1 MTITRRQLVTLGAAG
16 AAGAMAAKLG
26 DLQPAA
32 ARSHFGGIHIHV
44 LTYSKQ
50 ITGPSGPFPHT
61 FIVTLWGPDNALSG
75 TGVGFTDGTVTQ
87 NLAGGMIANCVI
99 GVWGKIEGD
108 VLRGEG
114 VMAYSADPDERRGQ
128 RFPFEANLATGFC
141 RFSDV
146 NMGMGT
152 QLDQEGVGTVTRI

>member
-1 MTITRRQLVTLGAAG
+1 MTLGAAG
-16 AAGAMAAKLG
+16 AAGAMATKLG

-32 ARSHFGGIHIHV
+32 ASRFGGIHIHV

-61 FIVTLWGPDNALSG
+61 FIVTMWGPDDALSG

-87 NLAGGMIANCVI
+87 NLAGGMVANCVI

-128 RFPFEANLATGFC
+128 RFPFEANLVTGFC